1 MKSHLG
7 SLNDSL
13 ARGVIWASLW
23 DSCRDGELSASSYI
37 SIALNALKSE
47 SDISIVAATLMQI
60 DTALFAYASD
70 RNREM
75 LRKQVAEAVENM
87 LDAATPGSDHQLQFA
102 KSFANTA
109 VTPEQF
115 ARIKS
120 ILDGSVT
127 GLVIDAELRW
137 SIFISGVKRGIF
149 GPADIDR
156 ETELDKTAH
165 GKQYG
170 AMAHAAIPS
179 AAAKS
184 AAFNSVTVD
193 DLSNTIHSYKC
204 RGFNDPLH
212 GEILT
217 GFVDQYFDVL
227 LKVWETKGF
236 EIAETTA
243 TLLFPSWVI
252 SEETVKKAQ
261 NWLDVTGKDASHALR
276 RAVLEGRD
284 AMTRALKARTADN

>member
-1 MKSHLG
+1 
-7 SLNDSL
+7 
-13 ARGVIWASLW
+13 
-23 DSCRDGELSASSYI
+23 
-37 SIALNALKSE
+37 
-47 SDISIVAATLMQI
+47 MQI

-70 RNREM
+70 QTREG
-75 LRKQVAEAVENM
+75 LRGQVAVAVEAM
-87 LDAATPGSDHQLQFA
+87 LDGAKPGSDHQLQFA

-109 VTPEQF
+109 VTPDQF
-115 ARIKS
+115 ACIKS
-120 ILDGSVT
+120 ILGGSVS

-156 ETELDKTAH
+156 ETENDKTAH

-170 AMAHAAIPS
+170 AMAYAAIPTT
-179 AAAKS
+179 AAKS
-184 AAFNSVTVD
+184 AVFNSVTVD
-193 DLSNTIHSYKC
+193 DLSNTIHSYK
-204 RGFNDPLH
+204 
-212 GEILT
+212 ILA

-252 SEETVKKAQ
+252 SNETVKKAQ
-261 NWLDVTGKDASHALR
+261 HWLDVTGKDASHALR
-276 RAVLEGRD
+276 RTVQEGRD
-284 AMTRALKARTADN
+284 AMTRALKARAAEG

>member
-1 MKSHLG
+1 
-7 SLNDSL
+7 
-13 ARGVIWASLW
+13 
-23 DSCRDGELSASSYI
+23 
-37 SIALNALKSE
+37 
-47 SDISIVAATLMQI
+47 MQI

-70 RNREM
+70 QTREG
-75 LRKQVAEAVENM
+75 LRAQVAGAVEAM
-87 LDAATPGSDHQLQFA
+87 LDGAKPGSDHQLQFA

-109 VTPEQF
+109 VTPDQF

-156 ETELDKTAH
+156 ETEKDKTAH

-170 AMAHAAIPS
+170 AMAYAAIPT
-179 AAAKS
+179 AAGKS
-184 AAFNSVTVD
+184 AVFNSVTVD

-212 GEILT
+212 SEILA

-252 SEETVKKAQ
+252 SEETVEKSQ

-276 RAVLEGRD
+276 RTVLEGRD
-284 AMTRALKARTADN
+284 AMTRALKARAAEG